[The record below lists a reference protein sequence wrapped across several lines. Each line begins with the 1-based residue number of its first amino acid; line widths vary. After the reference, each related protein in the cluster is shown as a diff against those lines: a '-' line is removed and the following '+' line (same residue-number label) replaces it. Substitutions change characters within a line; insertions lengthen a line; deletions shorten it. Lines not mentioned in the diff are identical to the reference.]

1 MHRQCTFAT
10 RAANDVSQQAA
21 HGCELMHVDRAVA
34 VDVDS
39 SEEREQLL
47 LPERHRMV
55 VRHVALHCVRELRE
69 VEPAGA
75 VLVIPI
81 P

>member
-1 MHRQCTFAT
+1 
-10 RAANDVSQQAA
+10 
-21 HGCELMHVDRAVA
+21 MHVDRAVA